1 MTPRDIV
8 PVLALLLA
16 SCGGD
21 AGESESSGAAD
32 SPPPGSSPA
41 AGSRPEPIR
50 AEPRAQRNFSAQR
63 VPRGPEY
70 DALAAA
76 VDPAHPSDP
85 WPSEQIALSAER
97 ALEYLLAALASD
109 VDSTSLQG
117 ALTPDAVVA
126 MADQE
131 FRGTEA
137 LARLRDLTSLEV
149 QPRGATVARVHVIGS
164 EDPVE
169 VAGGA
174 RKALQ
179 ARTRVTAVVG
189 LAPEAVGE
197 GLAAQVDLEMTVEW
211 RIMKR
216 LRIQRITVHR
226 HDQRTGLPP
235 FRDVSS
241 EVLRA
246 AGGDALDDVLG
257 LGALEAA
264 GRTDRLESVNEIL
277 LGMHG
282 LAVGDLDGDGDDD
295 LVVGRPGGQPD
306 LLFVNEG
313 GQLVEDGRARG
324 FCGLESSSG
333 MLIVDLDGDGA
344 RDVAFARGTD
354 VCVAWNDGG
363 GFFSSVTSLDAPGAP
378 ARARVYS
385 LCAADVDGDGDLDLY
400 DTRYF
405 RGGGYGAQAPTP
417 YDDAVNGARNVF
429 WRNLLVT
436 EGESRP
442 RSFRDET
449 VAIGLDVD
457 NDRFSLAAIFD
468 DLDRDGDLD
477 LYVTNDFGRNTLY
490 LWDAGR
496 FRQAAEELGLVDKAA
511 GMGVSVGDVDMDGI
525 RDLVISNM
533 HSPAGMRVTATE
545 RFQRDRSPEDR
556 ADFARHA
563 RGNTLYRGL
572 EAGGYEDVSASAAAS
587 PGGWAWGSRFL
598 DWDRDGLL
606 DIVVP
611 NGFLSGRR
619 GPDLASF
626 FWRRVV
632 AASPRG
638 KDEGELRAY
647 LDAWGVISYLSQFG
661 RQDWNARERT
671 FSYRNGGAF
680 SFADDTLLT
689 GLGFPDDGRAMVET
703 DLDGDGRLDLIVRN
717 RTSPIVRVFQGKG
730 PVGRWASFR
739 LEGESPNL
747 DAVGAE
753 LRVRSGE
760 IVRKRR
766 VTAGDGFL
774 SGSTL
779 ELHLGFQ
786 SDSSPEEI
794 SVRWPDGEVERFEAE
809 GPWLGGAWTLTR
821 GEPEARLRHRGGP
834 SMPAL
839 GRPVEAPAPGGTP
852 GPENSLVILHEE
864 IPLGSWRLPETD
876 GPAIS
881 VSERAGPAGLGVL
894 VWRRDDAPS
903 EAALAAMQ
911 GAATELAAGGISL
924 FALSLDGVREAEA
937 SAARRAM
944 LAPAIPGGRTDR
956 PTRAVLELALARTLS
971 PYEDLP
977 LPILLGFDAE
987 GDLVWLEV
995 GDASPTSLAELAEA
1009 VDRREDS
1016 SSTAGLL
1023 GGRWT
1028 GTAPR
1033 RDLESMAKWLEE
1045 RGLTDVAAGLR
1056 GR

>member
-8 PVLALLLA
+8 PVLALLIA

-21 AGESESSGAAD
+21 ADEGESSGAVD
-32 SPPPGSSPA
+32 PPLPGSSPVVA
-41 AGSRPEPIR
+41 SRPEPIR
-50 AEPRAQRNFSAQR
+50 AHPRAQRNFSAQR
-63 VPRGPEY
+63 VPRGPKY
-70 DALAAA
+70 DALAAV
-76 VDPAHPSDP
+76 VDPEHPSDP

-97 ALEYLLAALASD
+97 ALEYLLASLASG
-109 VDSTSLQG
+109 VESAALQG

-126 MADQE
+126 MADRE
-131 FRGTEA
+131 FRGGEA
-137 LARLRDLTSLEV
+137 LARLRDLTSLDV
-149 QPRGATVARVHVIGS
+149 QPRGPIVARVHVISS
-164 EDPVE
+164 EEPVE

-179 ARTRVTAVVG
+179 AKTRVRAAVG

-197 GLAAQVDLEMTVEW
+197 GLAAQVDLEITVEW

-226 HDQRTGLPP
+226 HDQRTGIPP
-235 FRDVSS
+235 FRDVTSQ
-241 EVLRA
+241 VLRT
-246 AGGDALDDVLG
+246 AGREALDNVLG

-295 LVVGRPGGQPD
+295 VVVGRPGGQPD
-306 LLFVNEG
+306 LLFVNESG
-313 GQLVEDGRARG
+313 RLVEDGRARG

-405 RGGGYGAQAPTP
+405 RGGGFGAQAPTP

-436 EGESRP
+436 DGESRP

-449 VAIGLDVD
+449 AAIGLDVD

-490 LWDAGR
+490 LWEGGR

-572 EAGGYEDVSASAAAS
+572 EAGGYEDVSATATAS

-606 DIVVP
+606 DLVVP
-611 NGFLSGRR
+611 NGFLSGRH

-638 KDEGELRAY
+638 NDEGELRAY

-671 FSYRNGGAF
+671 FSYRNRGAF
-680 SFADDTLLT
+680 FFSDDTLLT

-703 DLDGDGRLDLIVRN
+703 DIDGDGRLDLIVRN
-717 RTSPIVRVFQGKG
+717 RTSPIVRVLQGKG
-730 PVGRWASFR
+730 PMGRWASFR
-739 LEGESPNL
+739 LEGEAPNL
-747 DAVGAE
+747 DAIGAE
-753 LRVRSGE
+753 LHVRSGE
-760 IVRKRR
+760 IVRKKR

-786 SDSSPEEI
+786 PDSAPQEV

-821 GEPEARLRHRGGP
+821 GAPEARLRHRGGP

-839 GRPVEAPAPGGTP
+839 GRPVETPAPGGIP
-852 GPENSLVILHEE
+852 GPENSLVTLHEE
-864 IPLGSWRLPETD
+864 IPLGSWRLPEGD

-894 VWRRDDAPS
+894 VWRRDDESS
-903 EAALAAMQ
+903 EGALAALQ
-911 GAATELAAGGISL
+911 GASEDLAAAGISL
-924 FALSLDGVREAEA
+924 FALSLDGAREAKA
-937 SAARRAM
+937 AAARRAM

-977 LPILLGFDAE
+977 LPILLGFDAD

-995 GDASPTSLAELAEA
+995 GDASPSSLADLADA
-1009 VDRREDS
+1009 VARREDS
-1016 SSTAGLL
+1016 NSTAGLL

-1056 GR
+1056 AR